1 MMTMKKYEKL
11 RRALALLLVTALMV
25 TMIISVVVSSYSAGH
40 AHAEEARDSY
50 SFEMELMEDA
60 QALRVTQRLTFYNR
74 TGERLDRVMFAVYAN
89 MFRRETTVMYETDAA
104 QPYGFS
110 PGGVEFYSVKA
121 DGQETEWAVQGEGEY
136 FMRVECDI
144 APGEAC
150 EFEFVYDVLI
160 TQNATFLGVDQGC
173 WRLSGFYPTL
183 CVYNDGVWEGNA
195 AMQHTRYTLT
205 TAADYYAEITLPD
218 MYALAG
224 TGVEMRTYNGDETST
239 WTLSAENIREFAVTI
254 GRAWRSYTGETASG
268 VSVNV
273 LTASRSGGR
282 EALDIAIRA
291 IETCEEWF
299 GDFPV
304 KSVDIVET
312 DLAVDKQAFSGCI
325 WLDRDIFA
333 AGGDSLTYC
342 VRNALAEHYFG
353 LSVYSDPVAQ
363 AWLNVSVSE
372 YVTYLLYEELD
383 GYETFVDRMNYYFV
397 DAVNVTIPSNL
408 VMNAD
413 ASLFSQAQFTTVVRH
428 RGAMAM
434 HELRA
439 AMGCDNMLDALKK
452 WYAENGGGDMVT
464 ERDFLET
471 INAATGKE
479 WEEFLTELIFNI
491 DEYSQQ
497 NLDPYE

>member
-1 MMTMKKYEKL
+1 MKKHEKI
-11 RRALALLLVTALMV
+11 RRALAIILVMALV
-25 TMIISVVVSSYSAGH
+25 GTMIISVVVSSYSGGHTH
-40 AHAEEARDSY
+40 AHAEKARDSY
-50 SFEMELMEDA
+50 SFEMELMEDE

-89 MFRRETTVMYETDAA
+89 MFRRESTVMYETDAA

-121 DGQETEWAVQGEGEY
+121 NGVETEWAMQGDAEY
-136 FMRVECDI
+136 FMRVQCDI

-150 EFEFVYDVLI
+150 EFEFVYDVLL
-160 TQNATFLGVDQGC
+160 TSNAAFLGVDQGC

-205 TAADYYAEITLPD
+205 TPADYYAEITLPD

-224 TGVEMRTYNGDETST
+224 TGAEMRTRNGDETST
-239 WTLSAENIREFAVTI
+239 WTLSAENVREFAVTI
-254 GRAWRSYTGETASG
+254 GRAWRSYAGETASG
-268 VSVNV
+268 VRVNV

-282 EALDIAIRA
+282 EALDIALRA

-304 KSVDIVET
+304 DSVDIVET

-325 WLDRDIFA
+325 WLDREIFA
-333 AGGDSLTYC
+333 SGGDALAYC
-342 VRNALAEHYFG
+342 VRSALAEQYFG

-372 YVTYLLYEELD
+372 YVTYLLYEEID
-383 GYETFVDRMNYYFV
+383 GYEAFVDRMNCYFV

-408 VMNAD
+408 VMNSD

-439 AMGCDNMLDALKK
+439 AMGRESMLSALKK
-452 WYAENGGGDMVT
+452 WYEKYGGGDMVS

-471 INAATGKE
+471 INAVTGKD

-491 DEYSQQ
+491 DEYSRQEM
-497 NLDPYE
+497 DRYE

>member
-1 MMTMKKYEKL
+1 MKKHEKL
-11 RRALALLLVTALMV
+11 RRVLAMILVMALIA
-25 TMIISVVVSSYSAGH
+25 TMIISVVVSSHSGGHSH
-40 AHAEEARDSY
+40 AHAEEALDGY

-60 QALRVTQRLTFYNR
+60 QALRITQRLTFYNR
-74 TGERLDRVMFAVYAN
+74 TGARLDRVMFAVYAN

-110 PGGVEFYSVKA
+110 PGGVEFYSVKVN
-121 DGQETEWAVQGEGEY
+121 GKESEWAVQGDAEY
-136 FMRVECDI
+136 FMRVQCDV

-150 EFEFVYDVLI
+150 EFEFVYDVLM
-160 TQNATFLGVDQGC
+160 TRNAAFLGVDQGC

-183 CVYNDGVWEGNA
+183 CVYNDGVWEANA

-205 TAADYYAEITLPD
+205 SPADYYAEITLPD

-224 TGVEMRTYNGDETST
+224 TGVETRTYNGDGTSI
-239 WTLSAENIREFAVTI
+239 WTLSAENIREFAMTI
-254 GRAWRSYTGETASG
+254 GRAWRSYMGETASG
-268 VSVNV
+268 VKVNV

-282 EALDIAIRA
+282 EALDIAISA
-291 IETCEEWF
+291 VETCEEWF

-304 KSVDIVET
+304 SSVDIVET

-325 WLDRDIFA
+325 WLDREIFA
-333 AGGDSLTYC
+333 EGGDSLSYC
-342 VRNALAEHYFG
+342 VRNALAEQYFG

-372 YVTYLLYEELD
+372 YVTYLLYEEID
-383 GYETFVDRMNYYFV
+383 GHDAFTERMNHYFV
-397 DAVNVTIPSNL
+397 DAVNVTMPSNL
-408 VMNAD
+408 VMNSD

-434 HELRA
+434 HELRV
-439 AMGCDNMLDALKK
+439 AMGREAMLAALKK
-452 WYAENGGGDMVT
+452 WYAENGGGDMVS

-471 INAATGKE
+471 INVATGKD

-491 DEYSQQ
+491 DEYSKQS
-497 NLDPYE
+497 LDWYE